1 MGTNL
6 GIYRSLDSGVTWALI
21 EPPKTAKKPVR
32 KGVAAK
38 AAKTKAPATPKQA
51 AAKPAADTTAAGPQ
65 TIPVLTEKVKVLSYT
80 EDGKNGML
88 AGTDNGLYRTYD
100 LSKGWEKLPFGEGIS
115 ANVFVIHQSPLV
127 PGTIWIGT
135 AGSGVIVSRDDGKT
149 WEKINVVPENTPV
162 SSIMTDPKR
171 PNNMYVGSIH
181 SFYVSRDGGRS
192 WQRKGSG
199 LPLGDYTSILIDP
212 NNPDEIFVS
221 SALESDGGI
230 FYSDDAG
237 NKWKR
242 IDSKDMRIPS
252 RRVWSMTFDPQD
264 PKRIF
269 AGSHSSGVYVIERR
283 QDTAKAGSEAGSGQP
298 K

>member
-1 MGTNL
+1 
-6 GIYRSLDSGVTWALI
+6 
-21 EPPKTAKKPVR
+21 
-32 KGVAAK
+32 
-38 AAKTKAPATPKQA
+38 
-51 AAKPAADTTAAGPQ
+51 
-65 TIPVLTEKVKVLSYT
+65 
-80 EDGKNGML
+80 
-88 AGTDNGLYRTYD
+88 
-100 LSKGWEKLPFGEGIS
+100 
-115 ANVFVIHQSPLV
+115 
-127 PGTIWIGT
+127 
-135 AGSGVIVSRDDGKT
+135 
-149 WEKINVVPENTPV
+149 
-162 SSIMTDPKR
+162 
-171 PNNMYVGSIH
+171 MYVGSIH

-192 WQRKGSG
+192 WQRKGGG

-230 FYSDDAG
+230 FYSEDAG

-283 QDTAKAGSEAGSGQP
+283 MDTAKAGAEAGQSQP